1 MAINKAE
8 FITVAEMAK
17 MLGVTRAAIN
27 KQISEKKI
35 PAEKVG
41 RNYLIPKTALP
52 AGLEERIRTEQKKAT
67 DTVIK
72 KSHHHDLD
80 FEKELWAAADKLRG
94 NIDVSEY
101 KNIVLGLLFLKYISD
116 AFYKRREELA
126 GFTRDSKNE
135 DFYVK
140 DDKARAQVLETK
152 DFYKSV
158 GVFYVPEKSRW
169 EYLQTKTMQS
179 DIGQALD
186 KAMDLIE
193 EDNRAELE
201 GVLPKIYTRTTLDHA
216 VIGELVNI
224 FSRISFNHD
233 FDREKDILG
242 RIYEYFLGQFA
253 SSEGKRGGE
262 FFTARSIVNLLV
274 EILEP
279 YENARV
285 LDPACGSGGMFVSMG
300 EYLRKHGQDPSKLAV
315 NGQESNQTTL
325 RLAKM
330 NLAIR
335 GLSGKIELGN
345 SYYQDKFPHLQADF
359 VIANPPFNAEWEPSK
374 LADNDPR
381 MTLGAPP
388 GSNANFMWIQHFAH
402 HLAPNGQA
410 GFVMPNGALAV
421 SGREGDLR
429 QKLIEA
435 DLVDAIITC
444 PSKLFYNVT
453 LPVSLWFLSKNKS
466 GDRFRS
472 RSGEILFVDARDTFE
487 QISRKQ
493 VVFNPTQI
501 QKIANTVRAWR
512 GEKRYGEYKDVP
524 GFCKSVDV
532 NRVKKNHYIL
542 SPEKYVDSVVIQGDG
557 ISFKND
563 LENTSKF
570 LKQQTIK
577 YKEFDHKIST
587 SLNEF
592 YPSSDWN
599 NINYSSTSVLESLA
613 SKIFDEWFNRYH
625 IPGRKKLKLV
635 EQDDKLIPEEWGVK
649 KLDEVVDISIGR
661 TPPREQYEW
670 FSRNAED
677 IKWISIKDLGT
688 SGAFILDTEERLT
701 RAAVQKFNISI
712 IPKNTVI
719 VSFKLTVGRVAITTE
734 NMLSNEAIAHL
745 KTKKQ
750 PHIPFQYL
758 YLLMKKYNYASLAS
772 TSSIANAVNSKTIKN
787 IEIAIPDPQTL
798 SLFEKIMTPIFEK
811 IYALQTEERELKKL
825 RNQLSVN

>member
-1 MAINKAE
+1 
-8 FITVAEMAK
+8 

-52 AGLEERIRTEQKKAT
+52 AGLEERIRTEQKKAS

-116 AFYKRREELA
+116 AFYKRREELES
-126 GFTRDSKNE
+126 FTRDSKNE

-140 DDKARAQVLETK
+140 DDKARAQILETK

-169 EYLQTKTMQS
+169 EFLQTKTMQS
-179 DIGQALD
+179 DIGQVLD

-224 FSRISFNHD
+224 FSRISFDHN

-253 SSEGKRGGE
+253 SAEGRRGGE
-262 FFTARSIVNLLV
+262 FFTPRSIVKLLV

-300 EYLRKHGQDPSKLAV
+300 EYLRDHKQDPSKLAI

-381 MTLGAPP
+381 IVLGTPP
-388 GSNANFMWIQHFAH
+388 SGNANFMWIQHFAH
-402 HLAPNGQA
+402 HLAPNGYA

-421 SGREGDLR
+421 SGKEGDLR

-435 DLVDAIITC
+435 DIVEVVISC
-444 PSKLFYNVT
+444 PPKLFYNVP
-453 LPVSLWFLSKNKS
+453 LPVSLWFLAKNKS
-466 GDRFRS
+466 GDRFRK
-472 RSGEILFVDARDTFE
+472 RSGETLFIDARDVFE

-493 VVFNPTQI
+493 VVFNPEHI

-512 GEKRYGEYKDVP
+512 EESGAEEYKDVS
-524 GFCKSVDV
+524 GFCKSATLGEI
-532 NRVKKNHYIL
+532 KKNG
-542 SPEKYVDSVVIQGDG
+542 YVLTPGRYVGLADAEDDG
-557 ISFKND
+557 IPFEEKMQ
-563 LENTSKF
+563 KF
-570 LKQQTIK
+570 
-577 YKEFDHKIST
+577 
-587 SLNEF
+587 
-592 YPSSDWN
+592 SDE
-599 NINYSSTSVLESLA
+599 L
-613 SKIFDEWFNRYH
+613 R
-625 IPGRKKLKLV
+625 
-635 EQDDKLIPEEWGVK
+635 
-649 KLDEVVDISIGR
+649 
-661 TPPREQYEW
+661 
-670 FSRNAED
+670 
-677 IKWISIKDLGT
+677 
-688 SGAFILDTEERLT
+688 GAFSKGLELEKKIE
-701 RAAVQKFNISI
+701 
-712 IPKNTVI
+712 KN
-719 VSFKLTVGRVAITTE
+719 
-734 NMLSNEAIAHL
+734 L
-745 KTKKQ
+745 K
-750 PHIPFQYL
+750 
-758 YLLMKKYNYASLAS
+758 
-772 TSSIANAVNSKTIKN
+772 
-787 IEIAIPDPQTL
+787 
-798 SLFEKIMTPIFEK
+798 
-811 IYALQTEERELKKL
+811 ELGF
-825 RNQLSVN
+825 

>member
-1 MAINKAE
+1 MSINKSQ

-140 DDKARAQVLETK
+140 DDKARAQILETK
-152 DFYKSV
+152 DFYKSA

-179 DIGQALD
+179 DIGQVLD

-224 FSRISFNHD
+224 FSRISFDHD

-300 EYLRKHGQDPSKLAV
+300 EYLRKHGQDPSKLAI

-345 SYYQDKFPHLQADF
+345 TYYQDKFPHLQADF

-381 MTLGAPP
+381 ITLGTPP
-388 GSNANFMWIQHFAH
+388 SGSANFMWVQHFAH

-421 SGREGDLR
+421 SGKEGNMR

-435 DLVDAIITC
+435 DLVDVIITC

-466 GDRFRS
+466 GDRFRKRS
-472 RSGEILFVDARDTFE
+472 RETLFIDARDIFE

-493 VVFNPTQI
+493 VVFNPEQI
-501 QKIANTVRAWR
+501 QKIANVVRAWR
-512 GEKRYGEYKDVP
+512 GEPGVGEYKDIL
-524 GFCKSVDV
+524 GFCKSVAFEEI
-532 NRVKKNHYIL
+532 KKNGYVLTPGHYVGL
-542 SPEKYVDSVVIQGDG
+542 SEMEDDG
-557 ISFKND
+557 ISFEEKMR
-563 LENTSKF
+563 
-570 LKQQTIK
+570 
-577 YKEFDHKIST
+577 KIS
-587 SLNEF
+587 SELRIAFANGQNLEKEIESNLNE
-592 YPSSDWN
+592 
-599 NINYSSTSVLESLA
+599 
-613 SKIFDEWFNRYH
+613 
-625 IPGRKKLKLV
+625 
-635 EQDDKLIPEEWGVK
+635 
-649 KLDEVVDISIGR
+649 
-661 TPPREQYEW
+661 
-670 FSRNAED
+670 
-677 IKWISIKDLGT
+677 LG
-688 SGAFILDTEERLT
+688 I
-701 RAAVQKFNISI
+701 
-712 IPKNTVI
+712 
-719 VSFKLTVGRVAITTE
+719 
-734 NMLSNEAIAHL
+734 
-745 KTKKQ
+745 
-750 PHIPFQYL
+750 
-758 YLLMKKYNYASLAS
+758 
-772 TSSIANAVNSKTIKN
+772 
-787 IEIAIPDPQTL
+787 
-798 SLFEKIMTPIFEK
+798 
-811 IYALQTEERELKKL
+811 
-825 RNQLSVN
+825 

>member
-1 MAINKAE
+1 MSINKSQ

-17 MLGVTRAAIN
+17 MLGLTRAAIN
-27 KQISEKKI
+27 KQISEGKM

-41 RNYLIPKTALP
+41 RNYLILKTALP
-52 AGLEERIRTEQKKAT
+52 ADLQERIRKGQKEAT
-67 DTVIK
+67 KNVIE

-116 AFYKRREELA
+116 AFYKRREELDA
-126 GFTRDSKNE
+126 LTRDPKNE

-140 DDKARAQVLETK
+140 DDNARAQILETK
-152 DFYKSV
+152 DFYKSAR
-158 GVFYVPEKSRW
+158 VFYVPEKSRW

-179 DIGQALD
+179 DIGQVLD

-262 FFTARSIVNLLV
+262 FFTPRSIVKLLV

-300 EYLRKHGQDPSKLAV
+300 EYLHDHGQDPSKLAI

-345 SYYQDKFPHLQADF
+345 TYYQDKFPHLQADF

-381 MTLGAPP
+381 IILGTPP
-388 GSNANFMWIQHFAH
+388 SGNANFMWIQHFAH
-402 HLAPNGQA
+402 HLAPNGHA

-421 SGREGDLR
+421 SGKEGGLR
-429 QKLIEA
+429 QKLIED
-435 DLVDAIITC
+435 DLVDVIISC
-444 PSKLFYNVT
+444 PGKLFYNVS
-453 LPVSLWFLSKNKS
+453 LPVSLWFLAKNKS
-466 GDRFRS
+466 GDRFRK
-472 RSGEILFVDARDTFE
+472 RAGETLFIDARNTFE

-493 VVFNPTQI
+493 VVFNPEHI
-501 QKIANTVRAWR
+501 QKIASTVRAWR
-512 GEKRYGEYKDVP
+512 GESGVGEYQDIS
-524 GFCKSVDV
+524 GFCKSVTTEDV
-532 NRVKKNHYIL
+532 
-542 SPEKYVDSVVIQGDG
+542 EKAGYVLTPGRYVGLADEIDDG
-557 ISFKND
+557 IPFEEKMQRLSSELKDAFK
-563 LENTSKF
+563 KG
-570 LKQQTIK
+570 
-577 YKEFDHKIST
+577 
-587 SLNEF
+587 
-592 YPSSDWN
+592 
-599 NINYSSTSVLESLA
+599 
-613 SKIFDEWFNRYH
+613 DE
-625 IPGRKKLKLV
+625 L
-635 EQDDKLIPEEWGVK
+635 
-649 KLDEVVDISIGR
+649 
-661 TPPREQYEW
+661 
-670 FSRNAED
+670 
-677 IKWISIKDLGT
+677 
-688 SGAFILDTEERLT
+688 EER
-701 RAAVQKFNISI
+701 
-712 IPKNTVI
+712 
-719 VSFKLTVGRVAITTE
+719 IT
-734 NMLSNEAIAHL
+734 SN
-745 KTKKQ
+745 
-750 PHIPFQYL
+750 
-758 YLLMKKYNYASLAS
+758 
-772 TSSIANAVNSKTIKN
+772 
-787 IEIAIPDPQTL
+787 
-798 SLFEKIMTPIFEK
+798 
-811 IYALQTEERELKKL
+811 LKKIG
-825 RNQLSVN
+825 V

>member
-1 MAINKAE
+1 MSINKSQ
-8 FITVAEMAK
+8 FITVVEMAK
-17 MLGVTRAAIN
+17 MLGLTRAAIN
-27 KQISEKKI
+27 KQISEGKM

-52 AGLEERIRTEQKKAT
+52 ADLQERIRKGQKEAT
-67 DTVIK
+67 KNVIE

-116 AFYKRREELA
+116 AFYKRREELDA
-126 GFTRDSKNE
+126 LTRDPKNE

-140 DDKARAQVLETK
+140 DDKARAQILETK
-152 DFYKSV
+152 DFYKSA

-179 DIGQALD
+179 DIGQVLD

-201 GVLPKIYTRTTLDHA
+201 GVLPKIYTKTILDHA

-253 SSEGKRGGE
+253 SAEGRRGGE
-262 FFTARSIVNLLV
+262 FFTPRSIVKLLV

-285 LDPACGSGGMFVSMG
+285 LDPSCGSGGMFVSMA
-300 EYLRKHGQDPSKLAV
+300 EYLREHKQDPSKLAI

-335 GLSGKIELGN
+335 SLSGKIELGN

-381 MTLGAPP
+381 ITLGVPP
-388 GSNANFMWIQHFAH
+388 SGSANFMWIQHFAH
-402 HLAPNGQA
+402 HLAPNGYA

-421 SGREGDLR
+421 SGKEGDLR

-435 DLVDAIITC
+435 DLVDVIISC
-444 PSKLFYNVT
+444 PPKLFYNVP
-453 LPVSLWFLSKNKS
+453 LPVSLWFLAKNKS
-466 GDRFRS
+466 GDRFRK
-472 RSGEILFVDARDTFE
+472 RSGEMLFIDARDVFE

-493 VVFNPTQI
+493 VMFNPEHI
-501 QKIANTVRAWR
+501 QKIANIVRTWR
-512 GEKRYGEYKDVP
+512 GESGAEKYKDVS
-524 GFCKSVDV
+524 GFCKSATPEEI
-532 NRVKKNHYIL
+532 KKNGYVLTPARYVGLADIEDDGVSFEEKMEKL
-542 SPEKYVDSVVIQGDG
+542 SSELRSVFVKGQELEKG
-557 ISFKND
+557 I
-563 LENTSKF
+563 E
-570 LKQQTIK
+570 
-577 YKEFDHKIST
+577 
-587 SLNEF
+587 
-592 YPSSDWN
+592 
-599 NINYSSTSVLESLA
+599 
-613 SKIFDEWFNRYH
+613 
-625 IPGRKKLKLV
+625 
-635 EQDDKLIPEEWGVK
+635 
-649 KLDEVVDISIGR
+649 
-661 TPPREQYEW
+661 
-670 FSRNAED
+670 
-677 IKWISIKDLGT
+677 KDL
-688 SGAFILDTEERLT
+688 
-701 RAAVQKFNISI
+701 K
-712 IPKNTVI
+712 
-719 VSFKLTVGRVAITTE
+719 
-734 NMLSNEAIAHL
+734 
-745 KTKKQ
+745 
-750 PHIPFQYL
+750 
-758 YLLMKKYNYASLAS
+758 
-772 TSSIANAVNSKTIKN
+772 
-787 IEIAIPDPQTL
+787 
-798 SLFEKIMTPIFEK
+798 
-811 IYALQTEERELKKL
+811 ELGF
-825 RNQLSVN
+825 

>member
-1 MAINKAE
+1 MSIDKSQ

-27 KQISEKKI
+27 KQIVEKKM

-41 RNYLIPKTALP
+41 RNYLIPRSALP
-52 AGLEERIRTEQKKAT
+52 KELQERIRTEQKKAT
-67 DTVIK
+67 DSVLN
-72 KSHHHDLD
+72 KSRHHDLD

-116 AFYKRREELA
+116 AFNKRREELEL
-126 GFTRDSKNE
+126 FTRDPKNE

-140 DDKARAQVLETK
+140 DEKARAQILETK
-152 DFYKSV
+152 DFYKSA
-158 GVFYVPEKSRW
+158 GIFYVPTKSRW

-179 DIGQALD
+179 DIGQVLD

-224 FSRISFNHD
+224 FSRISFDHN

-262 FFTARSIVNLLV
+262 FFTPRSIVKLLV

-300 EYLRKHGQDPSKLAV
+300 EYLRNHKKDPSKLAIS
-315 NGQESNQTTL
+315 GQESNQTTL

-345 SYYQDKFPHLQADF
+345 TYYQDKFPHVQADF

-381 MTLGAPP
+381 IILGVPP
-388 GSNANFMWIQHFAH
+388 SGNANFMWIQHFAH
-402 HLAPNGQA
+402 HLASNGHA

-421 SGREGDLR
+421 SGKEGDLR

-435 DLVDAIITC
+435 DLVDIIISC
-444 PSKLFYNVT
+444 PSKLFYNVS
-453 LPVSLWFLSKNKS
+453 LPVSLWFLAKNKS
-466 GDRFRS
+466 GDRFRK
-472 RSGEILFVDARDTFE
+472 RRGETLFIDARDTFE

-493 VVFNPTQI
+493 VVFNEEHI
-501 QKIANTVRAWR
+501 KKIANTARAWR
-512 GEKRYGEYKDVP
+512 GEPGAGKYANVA
-524 GFCKSVDV
+524 GFCRSATLEEI
-532 NRVKKNHYIL
+532 KKNG
-542 SPEKYVDSVVIQGDG
+542 YVLTPGRYVGLADVVDDG
-557 ISFKND
+557 IPFEAKM
-563 LENTSKF
+563 
-570 LKQQTIK
+570 
-577 YKEFDHKIST
+577 
-587 SLNEF
+587 
-592 YPSSDWN
+592 
-599 NINYSSTSVLESLA
+599 
-613 SKIFDEWFNRYH
+613 
-625 IPGRKKLKLV
+625 KKLSGELREAFTK
-635 EQDDKLIPEEWGVK
+635 
-649 KLDEVVDISIGR
+649 GR
-661 TPPREQYEW
+661 GLEKEIEK
-670 FSRNAED
+670 NLKE
-677 IKWISIKDLGT
+677 LG
-688 SGAFILDTEERLT
+688 F
-701 RAAVQKFNISI
+701 
-712 IPKNTVI
+712 
-719 VSFKLTVGRVAITTE
+719 
-734 NMLSNEAIAHL
+734 
-745 KTKKQ
+745 
-750 PHIPFQYL
+750 
-758 YLLMKKYNYASLAS
+758 
-772 TSSIANAVNSKTIKN
+772 
-787 IEIAIPDPQTL
+787 
-798 SLFEKIMTPIFEK
+798 
-811 IYALQTEERELKKL
+811 
-825 RNQLSVN
+825 